1 MTIRLLLA
9 TLAAVAGLPA
19 AADTF
24 EVRTSR
30 TESKDV
36 TGTLYSEAD
45 GVISVVDPAGF
56 LDIFPEGAVIKRTPG
71 DDPPPLDGEQMI
83 AQLTERFGGPDGDRF
98 LAIDQ
103 GAFVIGLALETPL
116 ERRMTGQANK
126 LLRKAAKFMNDLE
139 TTFTKFAKR
148 MDLPQEPAEHKLVMV
163 IFETDAMFDAYTE
176 ATVSSGLSAANI
188 QGFYSHQT
196 NWLAVRL
203 DECDDFA
210 LPLHE
215 GIHQQVYNRGWLKR
229 GASVPKWFNE
239 GIATGFEADG
249 LDVDTDP
256 RQVNARYASRA
267 AEAGNVSFG
276 QIIASDA
283 AFGGDVL
290 AGEAYTRAWGLH
302 WLMVGARP
310 EQYTQFVRE
319 MGQRQP
325 GIDVDQSGRVAEF
338 EATFDVSVRELEDT
352 FRSTLDRVAARQ
364 GVRPPSKPRP
374 GIVQRQEQM
383 GKVELKARRVGT
395 AMQAVGTLTNVHP
408 LRPLTFRVTLRPD
421 SGAAIQWVVPGVPP
435 GGRQKLPGKQTTTQ
449 ASSFRTEIESTQPDS
464 REATAWMRAIR

>member
-1 MTIRLLLA
+1 MTIRLLM
-9 TLAAVAGLPA
+9 LAAAVLTGLPV

-71 DDPPPLDGEQMI
+71 EDPPPLDGDQMI
-83 AQLTERFGGPDGDRF
+83 AQLTERFGGPGGDRF

-103 GAFVIGLALETPL
+103 GSFVVGIALETPL
-116 ERRMTGQANK
+116 ERRMTGQANR

-148 MDLPQEPAEHKLVMV
+148 MDLPQEPAVHKLVMV

-176 ATVSSGLSAANI
+176 ETVSSGLSAANI

-215 GIHQQVYNRGWLKR
+215 GIHQQVFNRGWLKR
-229 GASVPKWFNE
+229 GSSVPKWFNE

-267 AEAGNVSFG
+267 LEASNVSFG
-276 QIIASDA
+276 QIIAADT

-290 AGEAYTRAWGLH
+290 AGEAYTRAWALH
-302 WLMVGARP
+302 WLMVGSRP
-310 EQYTQFVRE
+310 EQYTKFVQA

-325 GIDVDQSGRVAEF
+325 GIDVDQSSRVTEF
-338 EATFDVSVRELEDT
+338 ETAFDVSVRELEDN
-352 FRSTLDRVAARQ
+352 FRTTLRQVAARQ
-364 GVRPPSKPRP
+364 GVRPPAKPTP
-374 GIVQRQEQM
+374 GVVERQEQM
-383 GKVELKARRVGT
+383 GKVELRVRGAGT
-395 AMQAVGTLTNVHP
+395 AMQAIGTLTNVHP
-408 LRPLTFRVTLRPD
+408 LRPLTFRITLKPA
-421 SGAAIQWVVPGVPP
+421 SGGSIQWVVPNVPP
-435 GGRQKLPGKQTTTQ
+435 NGRQKLPGKQTLTQ
-449 ASSFRTEIESTQPDS
+449 SSSFRTEIESTQPDS
-464 REATAWMRAIR
+464 RDAAVWIRSAR